1 MKYLIFDTET
11 TGLPVNSKKP
21 ASIEANNW
29 PHIVSISWVI
39 LDTATNEIIK
49 KQTFIVK
56 PIHWIIPEDST
67 KIHGIR
73 NEHAQRYGYD
83 LKYVMDIF
91 MLEEFDALV
100 AHNLN
105 FDYNVL
111 YNAITWDLKSLFPLW
126 TKRRYCTMMLGKY
139 ICKLPSAFYD
149 GYKSPKLSELY
160 EHVFHRKPTSHMLHN
175 SLYDTLILAEI
186 IQYCD
191 ELRLKMD
198 LPARSLL
205 TSVENDSKKGSK
217 RVLTVRFDDA
227 EGNE

>member
-39 LDTATNEIIK
+39 LDTDTNGIVK
-49 KQTFIVK
+49 KQNFIVK
-56 PIHWIIPEDST
+56 PMGWSIPEEST

-73 NEHAQRYGYD
+73 DEYARLHGYD
-83 LKYVMDIF
+83 LKFVMDVF

-105 FDYNVL
+105 FDYNVI
-111 YNAITWDLKSLFPLW
+111 YNAVTWDLGMLFPLW
-126 TKRRYCTMMLGKY
+126 TKRRYCTMNLAKY
-139 ICKLPSAFYD
+139 ICKLPSSFYD

-160 EHVFHRKPTSHMLHN
+160 EHVFHRKPVSHMLH
-175 SLYDTLILAEI
+175 SSIYDVLILAEI
-186 IQYCD
+186 VQHCD

-198 LPARSLL
+198 LPSI
-205 TSVENDSKKGSK
+205 SVLNSVKNDVKKNSK
-217 RVLTVRFDDA
+217 VLTVRFDDA